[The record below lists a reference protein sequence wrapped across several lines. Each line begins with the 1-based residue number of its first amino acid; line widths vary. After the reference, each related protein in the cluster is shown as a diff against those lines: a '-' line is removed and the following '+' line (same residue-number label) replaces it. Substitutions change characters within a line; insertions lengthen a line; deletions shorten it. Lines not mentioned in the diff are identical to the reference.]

1 MINIE
6 LKYNAYTRETSFSD
20 GARERD
26 DFLLA
31 HDGEELNLWIDSFLT
46 NLVDT
51 YNSELR
57 LTFTGIERDCD
68 IVDDAVK
75 NHNQNTNSFEILFR
89 RNVIKS
95 NTNVGT
101 KNKIDKLRDLYAEMR
116 SENCP
121 FEELRTDKNIEKSFN
136 TALDTEIEIA
146 VVATMSSGKSTL
158 INAMLGTELLPARNE
173 ATTATI
179 ARIHDEDDAT
189 VFRGIV
195 YDKDDN
201 EISSREVLT
210 LENMNEFN
218 DNPNTARIEIFGNI
232 VGISSQSLKLVLTD
246 TPGPNNSRTDE
257 HKNHTYRLIKDSKY
271 KPMVLY
277 ILDGGHLES
286 TDDDT
291 LLTDIANA
299 MRDGGRQAS
308 DRFIFVINKADEF
321 DTDNED
327 VQKYINKTK
336 DYLEKH
342 GIQNPKVF
350 PCSSYVA
357 KLIRLYQSGKQFT
370 KKERLDLDYKIELF
384 FDDEEE
390 NYKGLH
396 FSKMADISESV
407 RSKLEAA
414 ETKARST
421 NDKYTDALIQTGI
434 PAVEG
439 AISEY
444 LEKYAKPQKI
454 TEAIHSFLQ
463 IIRDLG
469 TEAHET
475 QWLKDNRSR
484 VEETQKAIDKME
496 QIIKDG
502 KKGVEFKE
510 KIDSLSVDATI
521 KEAFEKLSGEKLGG
535 FISQAKNKYCSD
547 KLTEE
552 ETRKRIKLIQ
562 SELEGFRNKFAI
574 DIENI
579 INEKVGK
586 QAQKYCNEYNSYV
599 SELLGSAFG
608 HEVKAAS
615 VLGSL
620 ANMNLSTENVEEYE
634 FSVNEKTGTQL
645 VEEERTRT
653 EMRTKTRTGSRK
665 KSGFGSAVARGFG
678 KIFSIFGADTD
689 DWGYEDYTYTEDV
702 PVKVKY
708 MVTVEKDKYE
718 NRQYINFTKM
728 FNAVITPKLDD
739 FSSQARTIATD
750 VSKEE
755 ENKLKEAFKSSFD
768 ELNVAIENKLAE
780 LKRTFSDKEAFEK
793 MVAKN
798 EENLLWLDNFKK
810 QLNEAITD

>member
-20 GARERD
+20 GSRECD

-31 HDGEELNLWIDSFLT
+31 HEGEELNLWIDRFLT
-46 NLVDT
+46 NLIDT
-51 YNSELR
+51 YNAELS
-57 LTFTGIERDCD
+57 LTFAGIERDCD
-68 IVDDAVK
+68 IVNDAVENY
-75 NHNQNTNSFEILFR
+75 NHNTNSFKILFS
-89 RNVIKS
+89 RNVNKS
-95 NTNVGT
+95 NSNSS
-101 KNKIDKLRDLYAEMR
+101 KDKIEKLRELYAEMR

-136 TALDTEIEIA
+136 TALDTEFEIA

-179 ARIHDEDDAT
+179 ARIHDRDDEK
-189 VFRGIV
+189 VFHGEV
-195 YDKDDN
+195 CEKDGKI
-201 EISSREVLT
+201 ISWPEPLT
-210 LENMNEFN
+210 LENMNQLN
-218 DNPNTARIEIFGNI
+218 DDPNTACIEIYGNI
-232 VGISSQSLKLVLTD
+232 VGISSQSLNLVLTD
-246 TPGPNNSRTDE
+246 TPGPNNSRTEE
-257 HKNHTYRLIKDSKY
+257 HEKHTYRLIKDSKY

-277 ILDGGHLES
+277 ILNGTQLE
-286 TDDDT
+286 TNDDNS

-308 DRFIFVINKADEF
+308 DRFIFVLNKADEF
-321 DTDNED
+321 DTENED

-370 KKERLDLDYKIELF
+370 KKERLDLDSKIELF

-475 QWLKDNRSR
+475 QLLKDNQSK
-484 VEETQKAIDKME
+484 VEETQKAITKIE
-496 QIIKDG
+496 QVIKNG
-502 KKGVEFKE
+502 EKGVELKE
-510 KIDSLSVDATI
+510 KIEAISVEPQI
-521 KEAFEKLSGEKLGG
+521 KDAFEKLSGEKLGS
-535 FISQAKNKYCSD
+535 FISQVRNKYCSE

-552 ETRKRIKLIQ
+552 ETKKRINLIQ
-562 SELEGFRNKFAI
+562 KDLEEFRNKFAI

-579 INEKVGK
+579 INDKVGNQAK
-586 QAQKYCNEYNSYV
+586 QYSDEYNSYV
-599 SELLGSAFG
+599 SELLGNAFG

-620 ANMNLSTENVEEYE
+620 ANMNLSSDYIDDFE
-634 FSVNEKTGTQL
+634 FSVKEKTGTQL

-653 EMRTKTRTGSRK
+653 EMRTKTRTGTRK
-665 KSGFGSAVARGFG
+665 KSGFGAAIVRRLG
-678 KIFSIFGADTD
+678 KIFRKD
-689 DWGYEDYTYTEDV
+689 DWGYESYTYTEDV
-702 PVKVKY
+702 PVQVKY
-708 MVTVEKDKYE
+708 MATVERDKYE

-728 FNAVITPKLDD
+728 FNTVVTPKIDD

-750 VSKEE
+750 VAKEE
-755 ENKLKEAFKSSFD
+755 ENKLKEAFKISFD
-768 ELNVAIENKLAE
+768 ELNVAIENKLTE
-780 LKRTFSDKEAFEK
+780 LKRTFGDKEAFEK

-798 EENLLWLDNFKK
+798 EENLLWLDKFKK

>member
-20 GARERD
+20 GSRECD

-31 HDGEELNLWIDSFLT
+31 HEGEELNLWIDRFLT
-46 NLVDT
+46 NLIDT
-51 YNSELR
+51 YNAELS
-57 LTFTGIERDCD
+57 LTFAGIERDCD
-68 IVDDAVK
+68 IVNDAVENY
-75 NHNQNTNSFEILFR
+75 NHNTNSFKILFR
-89 RNVIKS
+89 RNVNKS
-95 NTNVGT
+95 NSNSS
-101 KNKIDKLRDLYAEMR
+101 KDKIEKLRELYAEMR

-136 TALDTEIEIA
+136 TALDTEFEIA

-179 ARIHDEDDAT
+179 ARIHDEDDEK
-189 VFRGIV
+189 VFHGIV

-201 EISSREVLT
+201 EITSRESLT
-210 LENMNEFN
+210 LENMNQFN
-218 DNPNTARIEIFGNI
+218 DDPNTARIEIYGNI

-277 ILDGGHLES
+277 ILNGTQLE
-286 TDDDT
+286 TNDDNS

-308 DRFIFVINKADEF
+308 DRFIFVLNKADEF
-321 DTDNED
+321 DTENED

-469 TEAHET
+469 TEAHEK
-475 QWLKDNRSR
+475 QLLKDNSSR

-510 KIDSLSVDATI
+510 KIDSISVEPQI
-521 KEAFEKLSGEKLGG
+521 KDAFEKLSGEKLGS
-535 FISQAKNKYCSD
+535 FISQVRNKYCSK

-552 ETRKRIKLIQ
+552 ETKKRINLIQ
-562 SELEGFRNKFAI
+562 KDLEEFRNKFAI

-579 INEKVGK
+579 INDKVGNQAK
-586 QAQKYCNEYNSYV
+586 QYSDEYNSYV

-620 ANMNLSTENVEEYE
+620 ANMNLSSDYIDDFE
-634 FSVNEKTGTQL
+634 FSVKEKTGTQL

-653 EMRTKTRTGSRK
+653 EMRTKTRTGTRK
-665 KSGFGSAVARGFG
+665 KSGFGAAIARGLG
-678 KIFSIFGADTD
+678 KIFRND
-689 DWGYEDYTYTEDV
+689 DWGYESYTYTEDV
-702 PVKVKY
+702 PVQVKY
-708 MVTVEKDKYE
+708 MATVERDKYE
-718 NRQYINFTKM
+718 NRQYVNFTKM
-728 FNAVITPKLDD
+728 FNTVVTPKIDD

-750 VSKEE
+750 VAKEE

-768 ELNVAIENKLAE
+768 ELNVAIENKLTE

>member
-20 GARERD
+20 GSRECD

-31 HDGEELNLWIDSFLT
+31 HEGEELNLWIDRFLT
-46 NLVDT
+46 NLIDT
-51 YNSELR
+51 YNAELS
-57 LTFTGIERDCD
+57 LIFAGIERDCD
-68 IVDDAVK
+68 IVNDAVENY
-75 NHNQNTNSFEILFR
+75 NHNTNSFKILFH
-89 RNVIKS
+89 RNVNKS
-95 NTNVGT
+95 NSNSS
-101 KNKIDKLRDLYAEMR
+101 KDKIEKLRELYAEMR

-136 TALDTEIEIA
+136 TALDTEFEIA

-179 ARIHDEDDAT
+179 ARIHDKDDAK
-189 VFRGIV
+189 VFHGEV
-195 YDKDDN
+195 YDKN
-201 EISSREVLT
+201 GNRIPCPEPLT
-210 LENMNEFN
+210 LENMNQLN
-218 DNPNTARIEIFGNI
+218 DDPNTARIEIYGNI

-277 ILDGGHLES
+277 ILNGTQPE
-286 TDDDT
+286 TNDDNS
-291 LLTDIANA
+291 LLTDIAKS

-308 DRFIFVINKADEF
+308 DRFIFVLNKADEF
-321 DTDNED
+321 DTENED

-370 KKERLDLDYKIELF
+370 KKERLDLDSKIELF

-454 TEAIHSFLQ
+454 AEAIHSFLQ

-475 QWLKDNRSR
+475 QLLKDNRSR
-484 VEETQKAIDKME
+484 VEETQKAIDKMD

-510 KIDSLSVDATI
+510 KIDSLSVGATI
-521 KEAFEKLSGEKLGG
+521 KEAFEKLSGEKLGV

-634 FSVNEKTGTQL
+634 FSVNEKTGTQH

-665 KSGFGSAVARGFG
+665 KSGLRSAVARGFG
-678 KIFSIFGADTD
+678 KFLSFFGADTD

-702 PVKVKY
+702 PVQVKY

-718 NRQYINFTKM
+718 NRQYVNFTKM
-728 FNAVITPKLDD
+728 FNAVITPKLDE
-739 FSSQARTIATD
+739 FSSQARTIAMD
-750 VSKEE
+750 VAKEE
-755 ENKLKEAFKSSFD
+755 ENKLKEAFKISFD
-768 ELNVAIENKLAE
+768 ELNVAIENKLTE

-798 EENLLWLDNFKK
+798 EKNLLWLDNLKK

>member
-20 GARERD
+20 GSRECD

-31 HDGEELNLWIDSFLT
+31 HEGEELNLWIDRFLT
-46 NLVDT
+46 NLIDT
-51 YNSELR
+51 YNAELS
-57 LTFTGIERDCD
+57 LTFAGIERDCD
-68 IVDDAVK
+68 IVNDAVENY
-75 NHNQNTNSFEILFR
+75 NHNTNSFKILFR
-89 RNVIKS
+89 RNVNKS
-95 NTNVGT
+95 NSNSS
-101 KNKIDKLRDLYAEMR
+101 KDKIEKLRELYAEMR

-136 TALDTEIEIA
+136 TALDTEFEIA

-179 ARIHDEDDAT
+179 ARIHDEDDEK
-189 VFRGIV
+189 VFHGIV

-201 EISSREVLT
+201 EITSRESLT
-210 LENMNEFN
+210 LENMNQFN
-218 DNPNTARIEIFGNI
+218 DDPNTARIEIYGNI

-277 ILDGGHLES
+277 ILNGTQLE
-286 TDDDT
+286 TNDDNS

-308 DRFIFVINKADEF
+308 DRFIFVLNKADEF
-321 DTDNED
+321 DTENED

-370 KKERLDLDYKIELF
+370 KKERLDLDSKIELF

-475 QWLKDNRSR
+475 QLLKDNQSK
-484 VEETQKAIDKME
+484 VEETQKAITKIE
-496 QIIKDG
+496 QVIKNG
-502 KKGVEFKE
+502 EKGVELKE
-510 KIDSLSVDATI
+510 KIEAISVEPQI
-521 KEAFEKLSGEKLGG
+521 KDAFEKLSGEKLGS
-535 FISQAKNKYCSD
+535 FISQVRNKYCSE

-552 ETRKRIKLIQ
+552 ETKKRINLIQ
-562 SELEGFRNKFAI
+562 KDLEEFRNKFAI

-579 INEKVGK
+579 INDKVGNQAK
-586 QAQKYCNEYNSYV
+586 QYSDEYNSYV
-599 SELLGSAFG
+599 SELLGNAFG

-620 ANMNLSTENVEEYE
+620 ANMNLSSDYIDDFE
-634 FSVNEKTGTQL
+634 FSVKEKTGTQL

-653 EMRTKTRTGSRK
+653 EMRTKTRTGTRK
-665 KSGFGSAVARGFG
+665 KSGFGAAIVRRLG
-678 KIFSIFGADTD
+678 KIFRKD
-689 DWGYEDYTYTEDV
+689 DWGYESYTYTEDV
-702 PVKVKY
+702 PVQVKY
-708 MVTVEKDKYE
+708 MATVERDKYE
-718 NRQYINFTKM
+718 NREYINFTKM
-728 FNAVITPKLDD
+728 FNTVVTPKIDD

-750 VSKEE
+750 VAKEE
-755 ENKLKEAFKSSFD
+755 ENKLKEAFKISFD
-768 ELNVAIENKLAE
+768 ELNVAIENKLTE
-780 LKRTFSDKEAFEK
+780 LKRTFGDKEAFEK

-798 EENLLWLDNFKK
+798 EENLLWLDKFKK

>member
-1 MINIE
+1 
-6 LKYNAYTRETSFSD
+6 
-20 GARERD
+20 
-26 DFLLA
+26 
-31 HDGEELNLWIDSFLT
+31 
-46 NLVDT
+46 
-51 YNSELR
+51 
-57 LTFTGIERDCD
+57 
-68 IVDDAVK
+68 
-75 NHNQNTNSFEILFR
+75 
-89 RNVIKS
+89 
-95 NTNVGT
+95 
-101 KNKIDKLRDLYAEMR
+101 MR

-136 TALDTEIEIA
+136 TALDTEFEIA

-179 ARIHDEDDAT
+179 ARIHDEDDEK
-189 VFRGIV
+189 VFHGIV

-201 EISSREVLT
+201 EITSRESLT
-210 LENMNEFN
+210 LENMNQFN
-218 DNPNTARIEIFGNI
+218 DDPNTARIEIYGNI

-277 ILDGGHLES
+277 ILNGTQLE
-286 TDDDT
+286 TNDDNS

-308 DRFIFVINKADEF
+308 DRFIFVLNKADEF
-321 DTDNED
+321 DTENED

-370 KKERLDLDYKIELF
+370 KKERLDLDSKIELF

-475 QWLKDNRSR
+475 QLLKDNQSK
-484 VEETQKAIDKME
+484 VEETQKAITKIE
-496 QIIKDG
+496 QVIKNG
-502 KKGVEFKE
+502 EKGVELKE
-510 KIDSLSVDATI
+510 KIEAISVEPQI
-521 KEAFEKLSGEKLGG
+521 KDAFEKLSGEKLGS
-535 FISQAKNKYCSD
+535 FISQVRNKYCSE

-552 ETRKRIKLIQ
+552 ETKKRINLIQ
-562 SELEGFRNKFAI
+562 KDLEEFRNKFAI

-579 INEKVGK
+579 INDKVGNQAK
-586 QAQKYCNEYNSYV
+586 QYSDEYNSYV
-599 SELLGSAFG
+599 SELLGNAFG

-620 ANMNLSTENVEEYE
+620 ANMNLSSDYIDDFE
-634 FSVNEKTGTQL
+634 FSVKEKTGTQL

-653 EMRTKTRTGSRK
+653 EMRTKTRTGTRK
-665 KSGFGSAVARGFG
+665 KSGFGAAIVRRLG
-678 KIFSIFGADTD
+678 KIFRKD
-689 DWGYEDYTYTEDV
+689 DWGYESYTYTEDV
-702 PVKVKY
+702 PVQVKY
-708 MVTVEKDKYE
+708 MATVERDKYE

-728 FNAVITPKLDD
+728 FNTVVTPKIDD

-750 VSKEE
+750 VAKEE
-755 ENKLKEAFKSSFD
+755 ENKLKEAFKISFD
-768 ELNVAIENKLAE
+768 ELNVAIENKLTE
-780 LKRTFSDKEAFEK
+780 LKRTFGDKEAFEK

-798 EENLLWLDNFKK
+798 EENLLWLDKFKK

>member
-20 GARERD
+20 GSRDCD

-31 HDGEELNLWIDSFLT
+31 HEGEELNLWIDRFLT
-46 NLVDT
+46 NLIDT
-51 YNSELR
+51 YNAELS
-57 LTFTGIERDCD
+57 LTFAGIERDCD
-68 IVDDAVK
+68 IVNDAVENY
-75 NHNQNTNSFEILFR
+75 NHNTNSFKILFR
-89 RNVIKS
+89 RNVNKS
-95 NTNVGT
+95 NSNSS
-101 KNKIDKLRDLYAEMR
+101 KDKIEKLRELYAEMR

-136 TALDTEIEIA
+136 TALDTEFEIA

-179 ARIHDEDDAT
+179 ARIHDEDDEK
-189 VFRGIV
+189 VFHGIV

-201 EISSREVLT
+201 EITSLESLT
-210 LENMNEFN
+210 LENMNQFN
-218 DNPNTARIEIFGNI
+218 DDPNTARIEIYGNI

-277 ILDGGHLES
+277 ILNGTQLE
-286 TDDDT
+286 TNDDNS

-308 DRFIFVINKADEF
+308 DRFIFVLNKADEF
-321 DTDNED
+321 DTENED

-357 KLIRLYQSGKQFT
+357 KLIRLYQSGQQFT
-370 KKERLDLDYKIELF
+370 RKERLDLDSKIELF

-396 FSKMADISESV
+396 FSKMANISDSV
-407 RSKLEAA
+407 RSKLEAE
-414 ETKARST
+414 ETKARSS
-421 NDKYTDALIQTGI
+421 NDKYTEALIQTGI

-444 LEKYAKPQKI
+444 LEKYAQPQKI

-475 QWLKDNRSR
+475 QLLKDNQSK
-484 VEETQKAIDKME
+484 VEETQKAITKIE
-496 QIIKDG
+496 QVIKNG
-502 KKGVEFKE
+502 EKGVELKE
-510 KIDSLSVDATI
+510 KIDAISVEPQI
-521 KEAFEKLSGEKLGG
+521 KDAFEKLSGEKLGS
-535 FISQAKNKYCSD
+535 FISQVRNKYCSE

-552 ETRKRIKLIQ
+552 ETKKRINLIQ
-562 SELEGFRNKFAI
+562 KDLEEFRNKFSI

-579 INEKVGK
+579 INDKVGNQAK
-586 QAQKYCNEYNSYV
+586 QYSDEYNSYV

-620 ANMNLSTENVEEYE
+620 ANMNLSSDYIDDFE
-634 FSVNEKTGTQL
+634 FSVKEKTGTQL

-653 EMRTKTRTGSRK
+653 EMRTKTRTGTRK
-665 KSGFGSAVARGFG
+665 KSGFGAAIARGLG
-678 KIFSIFGADTD
+678 KIFRND
-689 DWGYEDYTYTEDV
+689 DWGYESYTYTEDV
-702 PVKVKY
+702 PVQVKY
-708 MVTVEKDKYE
+708 MATVERDKYE
-718 NRQYINFTKM
+718 NRQYVNFTKM
-728 FNAVITPKLDD
+728 FNTVVTPKIDD
-739 FSSQARTIATD
+739 FSSQARKIATD
-750 VSKEE
+750 MAKEE
-755 ENKLKEAFKSSFD
+755 EDKLKEAFKKSFD
-768 ELNVAIENKLAE
+768 ELNIAIENKLSE
-780 LKRTFSDKEAFEK
+780 LKRTLGDKESFER

-798 EENLLWLDNFKK
+798 EANLVWLENFKK
-810 QLNEAITD
+810 QLYEAITD

>member
-20 GARERD
+20 GSRECD

-31 HDGEELNLWIDSFLT
+31 HEGEELNLWIDRFLT
-46 NLVDT
+46 NLIDT
-51 YNSELR
+51 YNAELS
-57 LTFTGIERDCD
+57 LTFAGIERDCD
-68 IVDDAVK
+68 IVNDAVENY
-75 NHNQNTNSFEILFR
+75 NHNTNSFKILFR
-89 RNVIKS
+89 RNVNKS
-95 NTNVGT
+95 NSNSS
-101 KNKIDKLRDLYAEMR
+101 KDKIEKLRELYAEMR

-136 TALDTEIEIA
+136 TALDTEFEIA

-179 ARIHDEDDAT
+179 ARIHDEDDEK
-189 VFRGIV
+189 VFHGIV

-201 EISSREVLT
+201 EITSRESLT
-210 LENMNEFN
+210 LENMNQFN
-218 DNPNTARIEIFGNI
+218 DDPNTARIEIYGNI
-232 VGISSQSLKLVLTD
+232 AGISSQSLKLVLTD

-277 ILDGGHLES
+277 ILNGTQLE
-286 TDDDT
+286 TNDDNS

-308 DRFIFVINKADEF
+308 DRFIFVLNKADEF
-321 DTDNED
+321 DTENED

-370 KKERLDLDYKIELF
+370 KKERLDLDSKIELF

-475 QWLKDNRSR
+475 QLLKDNQSK
-484 VEETQKAIDKME
+484 VEETQKAITKIE
-496 QIIKDG
+496 QVIKNG
-502 KKGVEFKE
+502 EKGVELKE
-510 KIDSLSVDATI
+510 KIEAISVEPQI
-521 KEAFEKLSGEKLGG
+521 KDAFEKLSGEKLGS
-535 FISQAKNKYCSD
+535 FISQVRNKYCSE

-552 ETRKRIKLIQ
+552 ETKKRINLIQ
-562 SELEGFRNKFAI
+562 KDLEEFRNKFAI

-579 INEKVGK
+579 INDKVGNQAK
-586 QAQKYCNEYNSYV
+586 QYSDEYNSYV
-599 SELLGSAFG
+599 SELLGNAFG

-620 ANMNLSTENVEEYE
+620 ANMNLSSDYIDDFE
-634 FSVNEKTGTQL
+634 FSVKEKTGTQL

-653 EMRTKTRTGSRK
+653 EMRTKTRTGTRK
-665 KSGFGSAVARGFG
+665 KSGFGAAIVRRLG
-678 KIFSIFGADTD
+678 KIFRKD
-689 DWGYEDYTYTEDV
+689 DWGYESYTYTEDV
-702 PVKVKY
+702 PVQVKY
-708 MVTVEKDKYE
+708 MATVERDKYE

-728 FNAVITPKLDD
+728 FNTVVTPKIDD

-750 VSKEE
+750 VAKEE
-755 ENKLKEAFKSSFD
+755 ENKLKEAFKISFD
-768 ELNVAIENKLAE
+768 ELNVAIENKLTE
-780 LKRTFSDKEAFEK
+780 LKRTFGDKEAFEK

-798 EENLLWLDNFKK
+798 EENLLWLDKFKK

>member
-6 LKYNAYTRETSFSD
+6 LNYNAYTRETSFSD
-20 GARERD
+20 GSRECD

-31 HDGEELNLWIDSFLT
+31 HEGEELNLWIDRFLT
-46 NLVDT
+46 NLIDT
-51 YNSELR
+51 YNAELS
-57 LTFTGIERDCD
+57 LTFAGIERDCD
-68 IVDDAVK
+68 IVNDAVENY
-75 NHNQNTNSFEILFR
+75 NHNTNSFKILFR
-89 RNVIKS
+89 RNVNKS
-95 NTNVGT
+95 NSNSS
-101 KNKIDKLRDLYAEMR
+101 KDKIEKLRELYAEMR

-136 TALDTEIEIA
+136 TALDTEFEIA

-179 ARIHDEDDAT
+179 ARIHDEDDEK
-189 VFRGIV
+189 VFHGIV

-201 EISSREVLT
+201 EITSRESLT
-210 LENMNEFN
+210 LENMNQFN
-218 DNPNTARIEIFGNI
+218 DDPNTARIEIYGNI

-277 ILDGGHLES
+277 ILNGTQLE
-286 TDDDT
+286 TNDDNS

-308 DRFIFVINKADEF
+308 DRFIFVLNKADEF
-321 DTDNED
+321 DTENED

-370 KKERLDLDYKIELF
+370 KKERLDLDSKIELF

-475 QWLKDNRSR
+475 QLLKDNQSK
-484 VEETQKAIDKME
+484 VEETQKAITKIE
-496 QIIKDG
+496 QVIKNG
-502 KKGVEFKE
+502 EKGVELKE
-510 KIDSLSVDATI
+510 KIEAISVEPQI
-521 KEAFEKLSGEKLGG
+521 KDAFEKLSGEKLGS
-535 FISQAKNKYCSD
+535 FISQVRNKYCSE

-552 ETRKRIKLIQ
+552 ETKKRINLIQ
-562 SELEGFRNKFAI
+562 KDLEEFRNKFAI

-579 INEKVGK
+579 INDKVGNQAK
-586 QAQKYCNEYNSYV
+586 QYSDEYNSYV
-599 SELLGSAFG
+599 SELLGNAFG

-620 ANMNLSTENVEEYE
+620 ANMNLSSDYIDDFE
-634 FSVNEKTGTQL
+634 FSVKEKTGTQL

-653 EMRTKTRTGSRK
+653 EMRTKTRTGTRK
-665 KSGFGSAVARGFG
+665 KSGFGAAIVRRLG
-678 KIFSIFGADTD
+678 KIFRKD
-689 DWGYEDYTYTEDV
+689 DWGYESYTYTEDV
-702 PVKVKY
+702 PVQVKY
-708 MVTVEKDKYE
+708 MATVERDKYE

-728 FNAVITPKLDD
+728 FNTVVTPKIDD

-750 VSKEE
+750 VAKEE
-755 ENKLKEAFKSSFD
+755 ENKLKEAFKISFD
-768 ELNVAIENKLAE
+768 ELNVAIENKLTE
-780 LKRTFSDKEAFEK
+780 LKRTFGDKEAFEK

-798 EENLLWLDNFKK
+798 EENLLWLDKFKK

>member
-20 GARERD
+20 GSRECD

-31 HDGEELNLWIDSFLT
+31 HEGEELNLWIDRFLT
-46 NLVDT
+46 NLIDT
-51 YNSELR
+51 YNAELS
-57 LTFTGIERDCD
+57 LTFAGIERDCD
-68 IVDDAVK
+68 IVNDAVENY
-75 NHNQNTNSFEILFR
+75 NHNTNSFKILFR
-89 RNVIKS
+89 RNVNKS
-95 NTNVGT
+95 NSNSS
-101 KNKIDKLRDLYAEMR
+101 KDKIEKLRELYAEMR

-136 TALDTEIEIA
+136 TALDTEFEIA

-179 ARIHDEDDAT
+179 ARIHDEDDEK
-189 VFRGIV
+189 VFHGIV

-201 EISSREVLT
+201 EITSRESLT
-210 LENMNEFN
+210 LENMNQFN
-218 DNPNTARIEIFGNI
+218 DDPNTARIEIYGNI

-277 ILDGGHLES
+277 ILNGTQLE
-286 TDDDT
+286 TNDDNS

-308 DRFIFVINKADEF
+308 DRFIFVLNKADEF
-321 DTDNED
+321 DTENED

-370 KKERLDLDYKIELF
+370 KKERLDLDSKIELF

-414 ETKARST
+414 ETKARSA

-434 PAVEG
+434 PAVEA

-475 QWLKDNRSR
+475 QLLKDNQSK
-484 VEETQKAIDKME
+484 VEETQKAITKIE
-496 QIIKDG
+496 QVIKNG
-502 KKGVEFKE
+502 EKGVELKE
-510 KIDSLSVDATI
+510 KIEAISVEPQI
-521 KEAFEKLSGEKLGG
+521 KDAFEKLSGEKLGS
-535 FISQAKNKYCSD
+535 FISQVRNKYCSE

-552 ETRKRIKLIQ
+552 ETKKRINLIQ
-562 SELEGFRNKFAI
+562 KDLEEFRNKFAI

-579 INEKVGK
+579 INDKVGNQAK
-586 QAQKYCNEYNSYV
+586 QYSDEYNSYV
-599 SELLGSAFG
+599 SELLGNAFG

-620 ANMNLSTENVEEYE
+620 ANMNLSSDYIDDFE
-634 FSVNEKTGTQL
+634 FSVKEKTGTQL

-653 EMRTKTRTGSRK
+653 EMRTKTRTGTRK
-665 KSGFGSAVARGFG
+665 KSGFGAAIVRRLG
-678 KIFSIFGADTD
+678 KIFRKD
-689 DWGYEDYTYTEDV
+689 DWGYESYTYTEDV
-702 PVKVKY
+702 PVQVKY
-708 MVTVEKDKYE
+708 MATVERDKYE

-728 FNAVITPKLDD
+728 FNTVVTPKIDD

-750 VSKEE
+750 VAKEE

-768 ELNVAIENKLAE
+768 ELNVAIENKLTE
-780 LKRTFSDKEAFEK
+780 LKRTFDDKEAFEK

-798 EENLLWLDNFKK
+798 EKNLLWLDNFKK

>member
-20 GARERD
+20 GSRECD

-31 HDGEELNLWIDSFLT
+31 HEGEELNLWIDRFLT
-46 NLVDT
+46 NLIDT
-51 YNSELR
+51 YNAELS
-57 LTFTGIERDCD
+57 LTFAGIERDCD
-68 IVDDAVK
+68 IVNDAVENY
-75 NHNQNTNSFEILFR
+75 NHNTNSFKILFS
-89 RNVIKS
+89 RNVNKS
-95 NTNVGT
+95 NSNSS
-101 KNKIDKLRDLYAEMR
+101 KDKIEKLRELYAEMR

-136 TALDTEIEIA
+136 TALDTEFEIA

-179 ARIHDEDDAT
+179 ARIHDEDDEK
-189 VFRGIV
+189 VFHGIV
-195 YDKDDN
+195 YDEDDN
-201 EISSREVLT
+201 EITSRESLT
-210 LENMNEFN
+210 LENMNQFN
-218 DNPNTARIEIFGNI
+218 DDPNTARIEIYGNI

-277 ILDGGHLES
+277 ILNGTQLE
-286 TDDDT
+286 TNDDNS

-308 DRFIFVINKADEF
+308 DRFIFVLNKADEF
-321 DTDNED
+321 DTENED

-370 KKERLDLDYKIELF
+370 KKERLDLDSKIELF

-475 QWLKDNRSR
+475 QLLKDNRSR
-484 VEETQKAIDKME
+484 VEETQKAIDKMD

-510 KIDSLSVDATI
+510 KIDSLSVGATI
-521 KEAFEKLSGEKLGG
+521 KEAFEKLSGEKLGV

-552 ETRKRIKLIQ
+552 ETKKRINLIQ
-562 SELEGFRNKFAI
+562 KDLEEFRNKFAI

-579 INEKVGK
+579 INDKVGNQAK
-586 QAQKYCNEYNSYV
+586 QYSDEYNSYV
-599 SELLGSAFG
+599 SELLGNAFG

-665 KSGFGSAVARGFG
+665 KSGLRSLLARGLG
-678 KIFSIFGADTD
+678 KIGSFFGADTD

-702 PVKVKY
+702 PVQVKY
-708 MVTVEKDKYE
+708 MATVERDKYE

-728 FNAVITPKLDD
+728 FNTVVTPIIDD
-739 FSSQARTIATD
+739 FSSQARTLATD
-750 VSKEE
+750 VAKEE
-755 ENKLKEAFKSSFD
+755 ENKLKEAFKISFD
-768 ELNVAIENKLAE
+768 ELNVAIENKLTE
-780 LKRTFSDKEAFEK
+780 LKRTFGDKEAFEK

-798 EENLLWLDNFKK
+798 EENLLWLDKFKK

>member
-20 GARERD
+20 GSRECD

-31 HDGEELNLWIDSFLT
+31 HEGEELNLWIDRFLT
-46 NLVDT
+46 NLIDT
-51 YNSELR
+51 YNAELS
-57 LTFTGIERDCD
+57 LTFAGIERDCD
-68 IVDDAVK
+68 IVNDAVENY
-75 NHNQNTNSFEILFR
+75 NHNTNSFKILFS
-89 RNVIKS
+89 RNVNKS
-95 NTNVGT
+95 NSNSS
-101 KNKIDKLRDLYAEMR
+101 KDKIEKLRELYAEMR

-136 TALDTEIEIA
+136 TALDTEFEIA

-179 ARIHDEDDAT
+179 ARIHDEDDEK
-189 VFRGIV
+189 VFHGIV

-201 EISSREVLT
+201 EITSRESLT
-210 LENMNEFN
+210 LENMNQFN
-218 DNPNTARIEIFGNI
+218 DDPNTARIEIYGNI

-277 ILDGGHLES
+277 ILNGTQLE
-286 TDDDT
+286 TNDDNS

-308 DRFIFVINKADEF
+308 DRFIFVLNKADEF
-321 DTDNED
+321 DTENED

-370 KKERLDLDYKIELF
+370 KKERLDLDSKIELF

-475 QWLKDNRSR
+475 QLLKDNQSK
-484 VEETQKAIDKME
+484 VEETQKAITKIE
-496 QIIKDG
+496 QVIKNG
-502 KKGVEFKE
+502 EKGVELKE
-510 KIDSLSVDATI
+510 KIEAISVEPQI
-521 KEAFEKLSGEKLGG
+521 KDAFEKLSGEKLGS
-535 FISQAKNKYCSD
+535 FISQVRNKYCSE
-547 KLTEE
+547 KLSEE
-552 ETRKRIKLIQ
+552 ETKKRINLIQ
-562 SELEGFRNKFAI
+562 KDLEEFRNKFAI

-579 INEKVGK
+579 INDKVGNQAK
-586 QAQKYCNEYNSYV
+586 QYSDEYNSYV
-599 SELLGSAFG
+599 SELLGNAFG

-620 ANMNLSTENVEEYE
+620 ANMNLSSDYIDDFE
-634 FSVNEKTGTQL
+634 FSVKEKTGTQL

-653 EMRTKTRTGSRK
+653 EMRTKTRTGTRK
-665 KSGFGSAVARGFG
+665 KSGFGAAIVRRLG
-678 KIFSIFGADTD
+678 KIFRKD
-689 DWGYEDYTYTEDV
+689 DWGYESYTYTEDV
-702 PVKVKY
+702 PVQVKY
-708 MVTVEKDKYE
+708 MATVERDKYE

-728 FNAVITPKLDD
+728 FNTVVTPKIDD

-750 VSKEE
+750 VAKEE
-755 ENKLKEAFKSSFD
+755 ENKLKEAFKISFD
-768 ELNVAIENKLAE
+768 ELNVAIENKLTE
-780 LKRTFSDKEAFEK
+780 LKRTFGDKEAFEK

-798 EENLLWLDNFKK
+798 EENLLWLDKFKK

>member
-20 GARERD
+20 GSRDCD

-31 HDGEELNLWIDSFLT
+31 HEGEELNLWIDRFLT
-46 NLVDT
+46 NLIDT
-51 YNSELR
+51 YNAELS
-57 LTFTGIERDCD
+57 LTFAGIERDCD
-68 IVDDAVK
+68 IVNDAVENY
-75 NHNQNTNSFEILFR
+75 NHNTNSFKILFR
-89 RNVIKS
+89 RNVNKS
-95 NTNVGT
+95 NSNSS
-101 KNKIDKLRDLYAEMR
+101 KDKIEKLRELYAEMR

-136 TALDTEIEIA
+136 TALDTEFEIA

-179 ARIHDEDDAT
+179 ARIHDEDDEK
-189 VFRGIV
+189 VFHGIV

-201 EISSREVLT
+201 EITSLESLT
-210 LENMNEFN
+210 LENMNQFN
-218 DNPNTARIEIFGNI
+218 DDPNTARIEIYGNI

-277 ILDGGHLES
+277 ILNGTQLE
-286 TDDDT
+286 TNDDNS

-308 DRFIFVINKADEF
+308 DRFIFVLNKADEF
-321 DTDNED
+321 DTENED

-357 KLIRLYQSGKQFT
+357 KLIRLYQSGQQFT
-370 KKERLDLDYKIELF
+370 RKERLDLDSKIELF

-396 FSKMADISESV
+396 FSKMANISDSV
-407 RSKLEAA
+407 RSKLEAE
-414 ETKARST
+414 ETKARSS
-421 NDKYTDALIQTGI
+421 NDKYTEALIQTGI

-444 LEKYAKPQKI
+444 LEKYAQPQKI

-475 QWLKDNRSR
+475 QLLKDNQSK
-484 VEETQKAIDKME
+484 VEETQKAITKIE
-496 QIIKDG
+496 QVIKNG
-502 KKGVEFKE
+502 EKGVELKE
-510 KIDSLSVDATI
+510 KIDAISVEPQI
-521 KEAFEKLSGEKLGG
+521 KDAFEKLSGEKLGS
-535 FISQAKNKYCSD
+535 FISQVRNKYCSE

-552 ETRKRIKLIQ
+552 ETKKRINLIQ
-562 SELEGFRNKFAI
+562 KDLEEFRNKFSI

-579 INEKVGK
+579 INDKVGNQAK
-586 QAQKYCNEYNSYV
+586 QYSDEYNSYV

-620 ANMNLSTENVEEYE
+620 ANMNLSSDYIDDFE
-634 FSVNEKTGTQL
+634 FSVKEKTGTQL
-645 VEEERTRT
+645 VEEKRTRT
-653 EMRTKTRTGSRK
+653 EMRTKTRTGTRK
-665 KSGFGSAVARGFG
+665 KSGFGAAIARGLG
-678 KIFSIFGADTD
+678 KIFRND
-689 DWGYEDYTYTEDV
+689 DWGYESYTYTEDV
-702 PVKVKY
+702 PVQVKY
-708 MVTVEKDKYE
+708 MATVERDKYE
-718 NRQYINFTKM
+718 NRQYVNFTKM
-728 FNAVITPKLDD
+728 FNTVVTPKIDD
-739 FSSQARTIATD
+739 FSSQARKIATD
-750 VSKEE
+750 MAKEE
-755 ENKLKEAFKSSFD
+755 EDKLKGAFKKSFD
-768 ELNVAIENKLAE
+768 ELNIAIENKLSE
-780 LKRTFSDKEAFEK
+780 LKKTLGDKESFER

-798 EENLLWLDNFKK
+798 DANLEWLENFKK
-810 QLNEAITD
+810 QLYEAITD

>member
-20 GARERD
+20 GSRECD
-26 DFLLA
+26 DFLRT
-31 HDGEELNLWIDSFLT
+31 HEGEELNLWIDRFLT
-46 NLVDT
+46 NLIDT
-51 YNSELR
+51 YNAELS
-57 LTFTGIERDCD
+57 LTFAGIERDCD
-68 IVDDAVK
+68 IVNDAVENY
-75 NHNQNTNSFEILFR
+75 NHNTNSFKILFR
-89 RNVIKS
+89 RNVNKS
-95 NTNVGT
+95 NSNSS
-101 KNKIDKLRDLYAEMR
+101 KDKIEKLRELYAEMR

-136 TALDTEIEIA
+136 TALDTEFEIA

-179 ARIHDEDDAT
+179 ARIHDEDDEK
-189 VFRGIV
+189 VFHGIV

-201 EISSREVLT
+201 EIASRESLT
-210 LENMNEFN
+210 LENMNQFN
-218 DNPNTARIEIFGNI
+218 DDPNTARIEIYGNI

-257 HKNHTYRLIKDSKY
+257 HKNHTYSLIKDSKY

-277 ILDGGHLES
+277 ILNGTQLE
-286 TDDDT
+286 TNDDNS

-308 DRFIFVINKADEF
+308 DRFIFVLNKADEF
-321 DTDNED
+321 DTEIED

-357 KLIRLYQSGKQFT
+357 KLIRLYQSGQQFT
-370 KKERLDLDYKIELF
+370 RKERSDLKSKIELF
-384 FDDEEE
+384 FDDEET

-421 NDKYTDALIQTGI
+421 NDEYTDALIQTGI

-469 TEAHET
+469 TEAHEK
-475 QWLKDNRSR
+475 QLLKDNSSR
-484 VEETQKAIDKME
+484 VEETQKAIDKMK

-510 KIDSLSVDATI
+510 KIDSISVEPQI
-521 KEAFEKLSGEKLGG
+521 KDAFEKLSGEKLGS
-535 FISQAKNKYCSD
+535 FISQVRNKYCSE

-552 ETRKRIKLIQ
+552 ETKKRINLIQ
-562 SELEGFRNKFAI
+562 KDLEEFRNKFAI

-579 INEKVGK
+579 INDKVGNQAK
-586 QAQKYCNEYNSYV
+586 QYSDEYNSYV

-653 EMRTKTRTGSRK
+653 EMRTKTRTGTRK
-665 KSGFGSAVARGFG
+665 KSGFGSAIARRAG
-678 KIFSIFGADTD
+678 KLLSFFGADTD

-702 PVKVKY
+702 PVQVKY
-708 MVTVEKDKYE
+708 MATVERDKYE
-718 NRQYINFTKM
+718 NKQYVNFTKM

-768 ELNVAIENKLAE
+768 ELNVAIENKLTE

>member
-20 GARERD
+20 GSRECD

-31 HDGEELNLWIDSFLT
+31 HEGEELNLWIDRFLT
-46 NLVDT
+46 NLIDT
-51 YNSELR
+51 YNAELS
-57 LTFTGIERDCD
+57 LTFAGIERDCD
-68 IVDDAVK
+68 IVNDAVENY
-75 NHNQNTNSFEILFR
+75 NHNTNSFKILFR
-89 RNVIKS
+89 RNVNKS
-95 NTNVGT
+95 NTNSS
-101 KNKIDKLRDLYAEMR
+101 KDKIEKLRGLYAEMR

-121 FEELRTDKNIEKSFN
+121 FEELRTDKNIEESFN
-136 TALDTEIEIA
+136 TALDTEFEIA

-179 ARIHDEDDAT
+179 ARIHDEDDEK
-189 VFRGIV
+189 VFHGIV

-201 EISSREVLT
+201 EITSRESLT
-210 LENMNEFN
+210 LENMNQFN
-218 DNPNTARIEIFGNI
+218 DDPNTARIEIYGNI

-277 ILDGGHLES
+277 ILNGTQLE
-286 TDDDT
+286 TNDDNS

-308 DRFIFVINKADEF
+308 DRFIFVLNKADEF
-321 DTDNED
+321 DTENED

-370 KKERLDLDYKIELF
+370 KKERLDLDSKIELF

-475 QWLKDNRSR
+475 QLLKDNRSR
-484 VEETQKAIDKME
+484 VEETQKAIDKMD

-510 KIDSLSVDATI
+510 KIDSLSVGATI
-521 KEAFEKLSGEKLGG
+521 KEAFEKLSGEKLGV

-562 SELEGFRNKFAI
+562 KDLEEFRNKFAI

-579 INEKVGK
+579 INDKVGNQAK
-586 QAQKYCNEYNSYV
+586 QYSDEYNSYV
-599 SELLGSAFG
+599 SELLGNAFG

-620 ANMNLSTENVEEYE
+620 ANMNLSSDYIDDFE
-634 FSVNEKTGTQL
+634 FSVKEKTGTQL

-653 EMRTKTRTGSRK
+653 EMRTKTRTGTRK
-665 KSGFGSAVARGFG
+665 KSGFGAAIVRRLG
-678 KIFSIFGADTD
+678 KIFRKD
-689 DWGYEDYTYTEDV
+689 DWGYESYTYTEDV
-702 PVKVKY
+702 PVQVKY
-708 MVTVEKDKYE
+708 MATVERDKYE

-728 FNAVITPKLDD
+728 FNTVVTPKIDD

-750 VSKEE
+750 VAKEE
-755 ENKLKEAFKSSFD
+755 ENKLKEAFKISFD
-768 ELNVAIENKLAE
+768 ELNVAIENKLTE
-780 LKRTFSDKEAFEK
+780 LKRTFGDKEAFEK

-798 EENLLWLDNFKK
+798 EENLLWLDKFKK

>member
-1 MINIE
+1 MINID
-6 LKYNAYTRETSFSD
+6 LKYNAYTRETTFSD
-20 GARERD
+20 GSRNSD

-31 HDGEELNLWIDSFLT
+31 HEGEELNLWIDSFLT
-46 NLVDT
+46 NLIDT
-51 YNSELR
+51 YNSELS
-57 LTFTGIERDCD
+57 LCFDGIERDCD
-68 IVDDAVK
+68 IVEDAVR
-75 NHNQNTNSFEILFR
+75 NYNQNTNSFKILYR
-89 RNVIKS
+89 RKVNRS
-95 NTNVGT
+95 NTNPSS
-101 KNKIDKLRDLYAEMR
+101 KNKIEKLRELYAEMR
-116 SENCP
+116 SESCP

-136 TALDTEIEIA
+136 TALDTEFEIA

-179 ARIHDEDDAT
+179 ARIHDEDDET
-189 VFRGIV
+189 IFRGIV

-201 EISSREVLT
+201 EITSRESLT
-210 LENMNEFN
+210 IENMNQFN
-218 DNPNTARIEIFGNI
+218 DDPNTARIEIYGNI

-286 TDDDT
+286 NDDDT

-336 DYLEKH
+336 EYLEKH

-370 KKERLDLDYKIELF
+370 KKERLDLDSKIELF

-407 RSKLEAA
+407 RSKLEAE
-414 ETKARST
+414 ETMARST

-475 QWLKDNRSR
+475 QMLKDNKSK

-496 QIIKDG
+496 QIIKKGD
-502 KKGVEFKE
+502 KGVKFKE
-510 KIDSLSVDATI
+510 KIDSISVEPKI
-521 KEAFEKLSGEKLGG
+521 KEAFETLSGDKLGTL
-535 FISQAKNKYCSD
+535 ISHARSKYCSE
-547 KLTEE
+547 KLTEN
-552 ETRKRIKLIQ
+552 ETRKRIKQIQ
-562 SELEGFRNKFAI
+562 ADLEEFRNKFAI

-579 INEKVGK
+579 INEKVGN
-586 QAQKYCNEYNSYV
+586 QARKYCDEYNSYV

-620 ANMNLSTENVEEYE
+620 ATMNLSAENVEEFE
-634 FSVNEKTGTQL
+634 FNVKEKTGTQL

-653 EMRTKTRTGSRK
+653 EMRTKTRTRTRK
-665 KSGFGSAVARGFG
+665 KSGLGSAVARGFG
-678 KIFSIFGADTD
+678 KLFSFFGADTD

-702 PVKVKY
+702 PVQVKY
-708 MVTVEKDKYE
+708 MATIERDKYE
-718 NRQYINFTKM
+718 NRQYVNFTKM
-728 FNAVITPKLDD
+728 FNAVVTPKLDD

-750 VSKEE
+750 VAKEE
-755 ENKLKEAFKSSFD
+755 ERKLKEAFKKSFD
-768 ELNVAIENKLAE
+768 ELNAAIETKLKE
-780 LKRTFSDKEAFEK
+780 LKNTLSDKKSFEE
-793 MVAKN
+793 MVANN
-798 EENLLWLDNFKK
+798 EANLAWLEKFKK

>member
-20 GARERD
+20 GSRDCD

-31 HDGEELNLWIDSFLT
+31 HEGEELNLWIDRFLT
-46 NLVDT
+46 NLIDT
-51 YNSELR
+51 YNAELS
-57 LTFTGIERDCD
+57 LTFAGIERDCD
-68 IVDDAVK
+68 IVNDAVENY
-75 NHNQNTNSFEILFR
+75 NHNTNSFKILFR
-89 RNVIKS
+89 RNVNKS
-95 NTNVGT
+95 NSNSS
-101 KNKIDKLRDLYAEMR
+101 KDKIEKLRELYAEMR

-136 TALDTEIEIA
+136 TALDTEFEIA

-179 ARIHDEDDAT
+179 ARIHDEDDEK
-189 VFRGIV
+189 VFHGIV

-201 EISSREVLT
+201 EIISRESLT
-210 LENMNEFN
+210 LENMNQFN
-218 DNPNTARIEIFGNI
+218 DDPNTARIEIYGNI

-277 ILDGGHLES
+277 ILNGTQLE
-286 TDDDT
+286 TNDDNS

-308 DRFIFVINKADEF
+308 DRFIFVLNKADEF

-357 KLIRLYQSGKQFT
+357 KLIRLYQSGQQFT
-370 KKERLDLDYKIELF
+370 RKERLDLDSKIELF

-396 FSKMADISESV
+396 FSKMANISDSV
-407 RSKLEAA
+407 RSKLEAE
-414 ETKARST
+414 ETKARSS
-421 NDKYTDALIQTGI
+421 NDKYTEALIQTGI

-444 LEKYAKPQKI
+444 LEKYAQPQKI

-475 QWLKDNRSR
+475 QLLKDNQSK
-484 VEETQKAIDKME
+484 VEETQKAITKIE
-496 QIIKDG
+496 QVIKNG
-502 KKGVEFKE
+502 EKGVELKE
-510 KIDSLSVDATI
+510 KIDAISVEPQI
-521 KEAFEKLSGEKLGG
+521 KDAFEKLSGEKLGS
-535 FISQAKNKYCSD
+535 FISQVRNKYCSE

-552 ETRKRIKLIQ
+552 ETKKRINLIQ
-562 SELEGFRNKFAI
+562 KDLEEFRNKFSI

-579 INEKVGK
+579 INDKVGNQAK
-586 QAQKYCNEYNSYV
+586 QYSDEYNSYV

-608 HEVKAAS
+608 HKVKAAS

-620 ANMNLSTENVEEYE
+620 ANMNLSSDYIDDFE
-634 FSVNEKTGTQL
+634 FSVKEKTGTQL

-653 EMRTKTRTGSRK
+653 EMRTETRTGTRK
-665 KSGFGSAVARGFG
+665 KSGFGAAIARGLG
-678 KIFSIFGADTD
+678 KIFRND
-689 DWGYEDYTYTEDV
+689 DWGYESYTYTEDV
-702 PVKVKY
+702 PVQVKY
-708 MVTVEKDKYE
+708 RATVERDKYE
-718 NRQYINFTKM
+718 NRQYVNFTKM
-728 FNAVITPKLDD
+728 FNTVVTPKIDD
-739 FSSQARTIATD
+739 FSSQARKIATD
-750 VSKEE
+750 MAKEE
-755 ENKLKEAFKSSFD
+755 EDKLKGAFKKSFD
-768 ELNVAIENKLAE
+768 ELNIAIENKLSE
-780 LKRTFSDKEAFEK
+780 LKKTLGDKGSFER

-798 EENLLWLDNFKK
+798 EANLVWLENFKK
-810 QLNEAITD
+810 QLYEAITD

>member
-20 GARERD
+20 GSRECD

-31 HDGEELNLWIDSFLT
+31 HEGEELNLWIDRFLT
-46 NLVDT
+46 NLIDT
-51 YNSELR
+51 YNAELS
-57 LTFTGIERDCD
+57 LTFAGIERDCD
-68 IVDDAVK
+68 IVNDAVENY
-75 NHNQNTNSFEILFR
+75 NHNTNSFKILFS
-89 RNVIKS
+89 RNVNKS
-95 NTNVGT
+95 NSNSS
-101 KNKIDKLRDLYAEMR
+101 KDKIEKLRELYAEMR

-136 TALDTEIEIA
+136 TALDTEFEIA

-179 ARIHDEDDAT
+179 ARIHDEDDEK
-189 VFRGIV
+189 VFHGIV

-201 EISSREVLT
+201 EITSRESLT
-210 LENMNEFN
+210 LENMNLFN
-218 DNPNTARIEIFGNI
+218 DDPNTARIEIYGNI

-277 ILDGGHLES
+277 ILNGTQLE
-286 TDDDT
+286 TNDDNS

-308 DRFIFVINKADEF
+308 DRFIFVLNKADEF
-321 DTDNED
+321 DTENED

-370 KKERLDLDYKIELF
+370 KKERLDLDSKIELF

-475 QWLKDNRSR
+475 QLLKDNQSK
-484 VEETQKAIDKME
+484 VEETQKAITKIE
-496 QIIKDG
+496 QVIKNG
-502 KKGVEFKE
+502 EKGVELKE
-510 KIDSLSVDATI
+510 KIEAISVEPQI
-521 KEAFEKLSGEKLGG
+521 KDAFEKLSGEKLGS
-535 FISQAKNKYCSD
+535 FISQVRNKYCSE

-552 ETRKRIKLIQ
+552 ETKKRINLIQ
-562 SELEGFRNKFAI
+562 KDLEEFRNKFAI

-579 INEKVGK
+579 INDKVGNQAK
-586 QAQKYCNEYNSYV
+586 QYSDEYNSYV
-599 SELLGSAFG
+599 SELLGNAFG

-620 ANMNLSTENVEEYE
+620 ANMNLSSDYIDDFE
-634 FSVNEKTGTQL
+634 FSVKEKTGTQL

-653 EMRTKTRTGSRK
+653 EMRTKTRTGTRK
-665 KSGFGSAVARGFG
+665 KSGFGAAIVRRLG
-678 KIFSIFGADTD
+678 KIFRKD
-689 DWGYEDYTYTEDV
+689 DWGYESYTYTEDV
-702 PVKVKY
+702 PVQVKY
-708 MVTVEKDKYE
+708 MATVERDKYE

-728 FNAVITPKLDD
+728 FNTVVTPKIDD

-750 VSKEE
+750 VAKEE
-755 ENKLKEAFKSSFD
+755 ENKLKEAFKISFD
-768 ELNVAIENKLAE
+768 ELNVAIENKLTE
-780 LKRTFSDKEAFEK
+780 LKRTFGDKEAFEK

-798 EENLLWLDNFKK
+798 EENLLWLDKFKK

>member
-20 GARERD
+20 GSRECD

-31 HDGEELNLWIDSFLT
+31 HEGEELNLWIDRFLT
-46 NLVDT
+46 NLIDT
-51 YNSELR
+51 YNAELS
-57 LTFTGIERDCD
+57 LTFAGIERDCD
-68 IVDDAVK
+68 IVNDAVENY
-75 NHNQNTNSFEILFR
+75 NHNTNSFKILFS
-89 RNVIKS
+89 RNVNKS
-95 NTNVGT
+95 NSNSS
-101 KNKIDKLRDLYAEMR
+101 KDKIEKLRELYAEMR

-136 TALDTEIEIA
+136 TALDTEFEIA

-179 ARIHDEDDAT
+179 ARIHDEDDEK
-189 VFRGIV
+189 VFHGIV

-201 EISSREVLT
+201 EITSRESLT
-210 LENMNEFN
+210 LENMNQFN
-218 DNPNTARIEIFGNI
+218 DDPNTARIEIYGNI

-277 ILDGGHLES
+277 ILNGTQLE
-286 TDDDT
+286 TNDDNS

-308 DRFIFVINKADEF
+308 DRFIFVLNKADEF
-321 DTDNED
+321 DTENED

-370 KKERLDLDYKIELF
+370 KKERLDLDSKIELF

-475 QWLKDNRSR
+475 QLLKDNQSK
-484 VEETQKAIDKME
+484 VEETQKAITKIE
-496 QIIKDG
+496 QVIKNG
-502 KKGVEFKE
+502 EKGVELKE
-510 KIDSLSVDATI
+510 KIEAISVEPQI
-521 KEAFEKLSGEKLGG
+521 KDAFEKLSGEKLGS
-535 FISQAKNKYCSD
+535 FISQVRNKYCSE

-552 ETRKRIKLIQ
+552 ETKKRINLIQ
-562 SELEGFRNKFAI
+562 KDLEEFRNKFAI

-579 INEKVGK
+579 INDKVGNQAK
-586 QAQKYCNEYNSYV
+586 QYSDEYNSYV
-599 SELLGSAFG
+599 SELLGNAFG

-620 ANMNLSTENVEEYE
+620 ANMNLSSDYIDDFE
-634 FSVNEKTGTQL
+634 FSVKEKTGTQL

-653 EMRTKTRTGSRK
+653 EMRTKTRTGTRK
-665 KSGFGSAVARGFG
+665 KSGFGAAIVRRLG
-678 KIFSIFGADTD
+678 KIFRKD
-689 DWGYEDYTYTEDV
+689 DWGYESYTYTEDV
-702 PVKVKY
+702 PVQVKY
-708 MVTVEKDKYE
+708 MATVERDKYE
-718 NRQYINFTKM
+718 NREYINFTKM
-728 FNAVITPKLDD
+728 FNTVVTPKIDD

-750 VSKEE
+750 VAKEE
-755 ENKLKEAFKSSFD
+755 ENKLKEAFKISFD
-768 ELNVAIENKLAE
+768 ELNVAIENKLTE
-780 LKRTFSDKEAFEK
+780 LKRTFGDKEAFEK

-798 EENLLWLDNFKK
+798 EENLLWLDKFKK

>member
-20 GARERD
+20 GSRECD

-31 HDGEELNLWIDSFLT
+31 HEGEELNLWIDRFLT
-46 NLVDT
+46 NLIDT
-51 YNSELR
+51 YNAELS
-57 LTFTGIERDCD
+57 LTFAGIERDCD
-68 IVDDAVK
+68 IVNDAVENY
-75 NHNQNTNSFEILFR
+75 NHNTNSFKILFS
-89 RNVIKS
+89 RNVNKS
-95 NTNVGT
+95 NSNSS
-101 KNKIDKLRDLYAEMR
+101 KDKIEKLRELYAEMR

-136 TALDTEIEIA
+136 TALDTEFEIA

-179 ARIHDEDDAT
+179 ARIHDEDDEK
-189 VFRGIV
+189 VFHGIV

-201 EISSREVLT
+201 EITSRESLT
-210 LENMNEFN
+210 LENMNQFN
-218 DNPNTARIEIFGNI
+218 DDPNTARIEIYGNI

-277 ILDGGHLES
+277 ILNGTQLE
-286 TDDDT
+286 TNDDNS

-308 DRFIFVINKADEF
+308 DRFIFVLNKADEF
-321 DTDNED
+321 DTENED

-370 KKERLDLDYKIELF
+370 KKERLDLDSKIELF

-475 QWLKDNRSR
+475 QLLKDNQSK
-484 VEETQKAIDKME
+484 VEETQKAITKIE
-496 QIIKDG
+496 QVIKNG
-502 KKGVEFKE
+502 EKGVELKE
-510 KIDSLSVDATI
+510 KIEAISVEPQI
-521 KEAFEKLSGEKLGG
+521 KDAFEKLSGEKLGS
-535 FISQAKNKYCSD
+535 FISQVRNKYCSE

-552 ETRKRIKLIQ
+552 ETKKRINLIQ
-562 SELEGFRNKFAI
+562 KDLEEFRNKFAI

-579 INEKVGK
+579 INDKVGNQAK
-586 QAQKYCNEYNSYV
+586 QYSDEYNSYV
-599 SELLGSAFG
+599 SELLGNAFG

-620 ANMNLSTENVEEYE
+620 ANMNLSSDYIDDFE
-634 FSVNEKTGTQL
+634 FSVKEKTGTQL

-653 EMRTKTRTGSRK
+653 EMRTKTRTGTRK
-665 KSGFGSAVARGFG
+665 KSGFGAAIVRRLG
-678 KIFSIFGADTD
+678 KIFRKD
-689 DWGYEDYTYTEDV
+689 DWGYESYTYTEDV
-702 PVKVKY
+702 PVQVKY
-708 MVTVEKDKYE
+708 MATVERDKYE

-728 FNAVITPKLDD
+728 FNTVVTPKIDD

-750 VSKEE
+750 VAKEE
-755 ENKLKEAFKSSFD
+755 ENKLKEAFKISFD
-768 ELNVAIENKLAE
+768 ELNVAIENKLTE
-780 LKRTFSDKEAFEK
+780 LKRTFGDKEAFEK

-798 EENLLWLDNFKK
+798 EENLLWLDKFKK

>member
-20 GARERD
+20 GSRECD
-26 DFLLA
+26 DFLRT
-31 HDGEELNLWIDSFLT
+31 HEGEELNLWIDRFLT
-46 NLVDT
+46 NLIDT
-51 YNSELR
+51 YNAELS
-57 LTFTGIERDCD
+57 LTFAGIERDCD
-68 IVDDAVK
+68 IVNDAVENY
-75 NHNQNTNSFEILFR
+75 NHNTNSFKILFR
-89 RNVIKS
+89 RNVNKS
-95 NTNVGT
+95 NSNSS
-101 KNKIDKLRDLYAEMR
+101 KDKIEKLRELYAEMR

-136 TALDTEIEIA
+136 TALDTEFEIA

-179 ARIHDEDDAT
+179 ARIHDEDDEK
-189 VFRGIV
+189 VFHGIV

-201 EISSREVLT
+201 EIASRESLT
-210 LENMNEFN
+210 LENMNQFN
-218 DNPNTARIEIFGNI
+218 DDPNTARIEIYGNI

-257 HKNHTYRLIKDSKY
+257 HKNHTYSLIKDSKY

-277 ILDGGHLES
+277 ILNGTQLE
-286 TDDDT
+286 TNDDNS

-308 DRFIFVINKADEF
+308 DRFIFVLNKADEF
-321 DTDNED
+321 DTEIED

-357 KLIRLYQSGKQFT
+357 KLIRLYQSGQQFT
-370 KKERLDLDYKIELF
+370 RKERSDLKSKIELF
-384 FDDEEE
+384 FDDEET

-421 NDKYTDALIQTGI
+421 NDEYTDALIQTGI

-469 TEAHET
+469 TEAHEK
-475 QWLKDNRSR
+475 QLLKDNSSR
-484 VEETQKAIDKME
+484 VEETQKAIDKMK

-510 KIDSLSVDATI
+510 KIDSISVEPQI
-521 KEAFEKLSGEKLGG
+521 KDAFEKLSGEKLGS
-535 FISQAKNKYCSD
+535 FISQVRNKYCSE

-552 ETRKRIKLIQ
+552 ETKKRINLIQ
-562 SELEGFRNKFAI
+562 KDLEEFRNKFAI

-579 INEKVGK
+579 INDKVGNQAK
-586 QAQKYCNEYNSYV
+586 QYSDEYNSYV

-653 EMRTKTRTGSRK
+653 EMRTKTRTGTRK
-665 KSGFGSAVARGFG
+665 KSGFGSAIARGAG
-678 KIFSIFGADTD
+678 KLLSFFGADTD
-689 DWGYEDYTYTEDV
+689 DWGYEDYT
-702 PVKVKY
+702 
-708 MVTVEKDKYE
+708 
-718 NRQYINFTKM
+718 
-728 FNAVITPKLDD
+728 
-739 FSSQARTIATD
+739 
-750 VSKEE
+750 
-755 ENKLKEAFKSSFD
+755 
-768 ELNVAIENKLAE
+768 
-780 LKRTFSDKEAFEK
+780 
-793 MVAKN
+793 
-798 EENLLWLDNFKK
+798 
-810 QLNEAITD
+810 